1 MDKETLFS
9 RPVTE
14 LHTAVEL
21 SMGTAQVRGLTRE
34 EVEQTGKLDGLA
46 RAAAPIALAGVDPVL
61 DPAEW
66 LAWFSSG
73 SVGDWTRLSEAVQE
87 ASGLGEKEATK
98 SVRPDTKR
106 RRR

>member
-21 SMGTAQVRGLTRE
+21 SMGTVQVRGLTRA
-34 EVEQTGKLDGLA
+34 EVEQTGTLDGLD
-46 RAAAPIALAGVDPVL
+46 REAATFALAVVDPVM
-61 DPAEW
+61 DPEEW

-73 SVGDWTRLSEAVQE
+73 SVGDWTLLSEAVQE

-98 SVRPDTKR
+98 SVRAGTKR